1 MVRTTVITVTLFAV
15 ILGCSS
21 PPASPPAVNVQAEEA
36 ALIERDRAFAQAA
49 GRGNLDSLIVFWA
62 DDATVM
68 MAGAPAV
75 EGKAA
80 IRQMVTESMAIPGF
94 NITWTPEDAKVAS
107 SGDMGYTTGTNAVTM
122 PDSTGKPSTMRGR
135 YITVWRKEADGK
147 WRVTEDY
154 ATPAPTSPAGAAQ
167 Q

>member
-1 MVRTTVITVTLFAV
+1 MIRTTAATVVLLAV

-21 PPASPPAVNVQAEEA
+21 RAVSRPAVDVEAEKA
-36 ALIERDRAFAQAA
+36 TLLERDRAFAQEV
-49 GRGNLDSLIVFWA
+49 GRGNLDSLLVFWA

-68 MAGAPAV
+68 MAGSPAV

-80 IRQMVTESMAIPGF
+80 IRKMVTESMAIPGF
-94 NITWTPEDAKVAS
+94 NITWTPEEAKVAS

-122 PDSTGKPSTMRGR
+122 PDSAGKPSTMRGR

-154 ATPAPTSPAGAAQ
+154 ATPAPAGG
-167 Q
+167 

>member
-1 MVRTTVITVTLFAV
+1 MASTKVAAAALFASL
-15 ILGCSS
+15 LGCTS
-21 PPASPPAVNVQAEEA
+21 PAVSPAVDVEAEKA
-36 ALIERDRAFAQAA
+36 TLMERDRAFAKAA
-49 GRGNLDSLIVFWA
+49 GRGNLDSLLVFWA

-68 MAGAPAV
+68 MAGSPAV

-80 IRQMVTESMAIPGF
+80 IRNMVTESMAIPGF
-94 NITWTPEDAKVAS
+94 SITWTPEDAKVAS

-122 PDSTGKPSTMRGR
+122 PDSSGKPSTMSGR

-154 ATPAPTSPAGAAQ
+154 ATPAPSQEAARQ
-167 Q
+167 

>member
-1 MVRTTVITVTLFAV
+1 MVRTSATTVALLAV
-15 ILGCSS
+15 FLGCSS
-21 PPASPPAVNVQAEEA
+21 PAVSPPAVDVEAEKA
-36 ALIERDRAFAQAA
+36 TLLERDRAFAQAA
-49 GRGNLDSLIVFWA
+49 GRGNLDSLLVFWT

-68 MAGAPAV
+68 MAGSPAV

-80 IRQMVTESMAIPGF
+80 IRQMVTQSMAIPGF
-94 NITWTPEDAKVAS
+94 SITWTPEDAKVAS

-122 PDSTGKPSTMRGR
+122 SDSAGKASTMRGR

-154 ATPAPTSPAGAAQ
+154 ATPGPASPPGGAQ